1 VPAREVEGD
10 GDGMTDKA
18 GTGRARRGENDP
30 IIIKKYAN
38 RRLYNTAT
46 SSYVTLD
53 LLSQMVKDQTDFV
66 VYDAKTGEDITRSV
80 LTQIIVE
87 EEAKAEQNML
97 PISFLRHI
105 ISFYGDS
112 LGSVVP
118 QYLDHSMQAF
128 ARNQEQMRLV
138 MQNAFD
144 GLFPLQKMEEMN
156 KQNMAFFESAMKMFS
171 PFEGGPMMPGFPPG
185 MPLAGGSGAAD
196 PRAASEGNGERR
208 STGDAEDVQAMKR
221 QMAEMQRKLDRLMS
235 EREGAAGAGAKTGD
249 GGGTNPG
256 TDHGGTNETAGGDE
270 AASARESASRSTG
283 S

>member
-1 VPAREVEGD
+1 
-10 GDGMTDKA
+10 MTDKA
-18 GTGRARRGENDP
+18 GAGRARRGENDP

-53 LLSQMVKDQTDFV
+53 LLSQMVKDQSDFV

-87 EEAKAEQNML
+87 EEAKAEQTML

-128 ARNQEQMRLV
+128 ARNQEQMRQV

-144 GLFPLQKMEEMN
+144 GLFPIQKMEEVN

-185 MPLAGGSGAAD
+185 KPSASGSGVTE
-196 PRAASEGNGERR
+196 PRAASEGDGDRRPTGE
-208 STGDAEDVQAMKR
+208 SDDVQAMKR

-235 EREGAAGAGAKTGD
+235 EREGTTSTGTEPAASGHADNPSPGHDDTANPTGNDAGAGD
-249 GGGTNPG
+249 
-256 TDHGGTNETAGGDE
+256 
-270 AASARESASRSTG
+270 AADSGPDSASRSSG